1 MYIKGPKGEIEA
13 QWDATAD
20 ATDTAILCHPHPL
33 FGGSMD
39 DGILQLVSET
49 LSQLGF
55 DCLRFNF
62 RGVGNSSGEHDGGAG
77 EIDDLVAVSTWLE
90 NEKPGR
96 KPWLIGYS
104 FGAHVVWQSL
114 GKFSEQQIAGVI
126 LVAPPVGRM
135 SFSQQDVLPCSVFAI
150 AGDRDDFV
158 DEQAFRR
165 WSGIDARVI
174 EGADHFFSVT
184 SAELTLALRDILG

>member
-1 MYIKGPKGEIEA
+1 MLTRGERMYIKGPKGEIEA
-13 QWDATAD
+13 QWDATAN

-39 DGILQLVSET
+39 DGILQLV
-49 LSQLGF
+49 
-55 DCLRFNF
+55 
-62 RGVGNSSGEHDGGAG
+62 SGEHDGGAG

-114 GKFSEQQIAGVI
+114 GNFSDKQIAGVI

>member
-1 MYIKGPKGEIEA
+1 MYIKGSAGDIEA
-13 QWDATAD
+13 QWDTTAD
-20 ATDTAILCHPHPL
+20 ATSTAILCHPHPL

-39 DGILQLVSET
+39 DGILQLVSTT
-49 LSQLGF
+49 LNPLGF

-62 RGVGNSSGEHDGGAG
+62 RGVGHSSGKHDGGAG
-77 EIDDLVAVSTWLE
+77 EIDDLVAVSAWLE
-90 NEKPGR
+90 NEKPDQ

-114 GKFSEQQIAGVI
+114 ERFSQQQVAGVI

-135 SFSQQDVLPCSVFAI
+135 SFSQQDELPCTVFAM

-158 DEQAFRR
+158 DEEAFRGLPGVN
-165 WSGIDARVI
+165 SRVI
-174 EGADHFFSVT
+174 EGADHFFSAT
-184 SAELTLALRDILG
+184 STELTSALRDILA